1 LKYGCRHVK
10 ADIIPTSADELM
22 HPEIL
27 ANRII
32 QLGGT
37 LVMEWDKLIATA

>member
-1 LKYGCRHVK
+1 
-10 ADIIPTSADELM
+10 M
-22 HPEIL
+22 HAEIL

-37 LVMEWDKLIATA
+37 PVLQFDKLIATAKYGYKELPSDPILLI